1 MEIVSTACSNRFK
14 EKMKEIIEILNSS
27 RRIFVATHVNPD
39 GDAVGS
45 LVAMGLALEAAG
57 KRVVMYNESPIP
69 TPYRFLS
76 GVDRVIHD
84 PGAVDG
90 CDTAMIIDCGDLHRM
105 GRMAVEMENF
115 PVLINID
122 HHATNSGFGHYRL
135 IDRKA
140 CASAEIVYRIIR
152 ELGVSITRSI
162 ATALY
167 TGILTDTG
175 SFRFANT
182 SRETFSLCETLVAAG
197 ADPSDVA
204 RHLYGQYSIG
214 RLKLLNMAIDSIE
227 ISRNGKLSLMAL
239 TQLMLAETGTVP
251 EDIDGMINYARR
263 IEDIDVAVLIREKRN
278 GSCPAGNNRPF
289 QVSLRSNGAVDVA
302 AIAATLGGG
311 GHPTAAGFQVEATL
325 NDIKERMWALADTL

>member
-1 MEIVSTACSNRFK
+1 MEIVSNACSNRYR
-14 EKMKEIIEILNSS
+14 EKMKAIIEALNSS
-27 RRIFVATHVNPD
+27 RRIFVTTHINPD
-39 GDAVGS
+39 GDAIGS

-57 KRVVMYNESPIP
+57 KKVVMYSESPIP

-84 PGAVDG
+84 PEAVDR
-90 CDTAMIIDCGDLHRM
+90 CDAAVIIDCGDLDRI
-105 GRMAVEMENF
+105 GRMAVAMEDF

-135 IDRKA
+135 IDPRA
-140 CASAEIVYRIIR
+140 CASAEIVYRIIG

-182 SRETFSLCETLVAAG
+182 RRETFSLCETLATAG
-197 ADPSDVA
+197 ANPSDVA

-214 RLKLLNMAIDSIE
+214 RLKLLNMALDSIE

-251 EDIDGMINYARR
+251 EDVDGMINYARR

-289 QVSLRSNGAVDVA
+289 QVSLRSNGSVDVA
-302 AIAATLGGG
+302 TIAATFGGG

-325 NDIKERMWALADTL
+325 NDIKDRMWALADTL